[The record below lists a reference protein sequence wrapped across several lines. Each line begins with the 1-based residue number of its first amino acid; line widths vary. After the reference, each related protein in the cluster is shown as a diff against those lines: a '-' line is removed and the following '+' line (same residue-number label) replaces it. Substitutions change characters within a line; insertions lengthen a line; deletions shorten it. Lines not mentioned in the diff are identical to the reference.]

1 MFRDINALLRMQ
13 AMVGDK
19 LLSNII
25 SVSLL
30 VLEKNI

>member
-1 MFRDINALLRMQ
+1 MQ